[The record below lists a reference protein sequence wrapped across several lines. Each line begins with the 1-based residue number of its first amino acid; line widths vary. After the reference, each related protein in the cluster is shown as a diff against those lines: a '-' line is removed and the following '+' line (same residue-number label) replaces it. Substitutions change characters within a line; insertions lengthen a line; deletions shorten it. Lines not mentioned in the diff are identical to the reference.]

1 MLLYVYL
8 GLVLFLLVFVIKN
21 MVREKNLMLQIDA
34 ALVVVPLVLRRPLPK
49 WAAGR
54 GRARSRQ
61 VVGVRRAP
69 SAS

>member
-34 ALVVVPLVLRRPLPK
+34 ALVVVPLVLRRM
-49 WAAGR
+49 
-54 GRARSRQ
+54 ARWRSNIPILF
-61 VVGVRRAP
+61 GVPAFH
-69 SAS
+69 

>member
-34 ALVVVPLVLRRPLPK
+34 ALVVVPLVLRLLLMK
-49 WAAGR
+49 
-54 GRARSRQ
+54 
-61 VVGVRRAP
+61 
-69 SAS
+69 

>member
-34 ALVVVPLVLRRPLPK
+34 ALVVVPLVLRLLLIK
-49 WAAGR
+49 
-54 GRARSRQ
+54 
-61 VVGVRRAP
+61 
-69 SAS
+69 

>member
-34 ALVVVPLVLRRPLPK
+34 AMVVVPLVLRLLLIK
-49 WAAGR
+49 
-54 GRARSRQ
+54 
-61 VVGVRRAP
+61 
-69 SAS
+69 

>member
-34 ALVVVPLVLRRPLPK
+34 ASGGNRRRHGGLC
-49 WAAGR
+49 AG
-54 GRARSRQ
+54 GGAGGGLHAGAGGHPPQ
-61 VVGVRRAP
+61 
-69 SAS
+69 

>member
-34 ALVVVPLVLRRPLPK
+34 ALVVVPLVL
-49 WAAGR
+49 AAAADQMR
-54 GRARSRQ
+54 GWTE
-61 VVGVRRAP
+61 
-69 SAS
+69 

>member
-34 ALVVVPLVLRRPLPK
+34 ALVVVPLVLRLLLLK
-49 WAAGR
+49 
-54 GRARSRQ
+54 
-61 VVGVRRAP
+61 
-69 SAS
+69 

>member
-34 ALVVVPLVLRRPLPK
+34 ALVVVPLVRRLLLIK
-49 WAAGR
+49 
-54 GRARSRQ
+54 
-61 VVGVRRAP
+61 
-69 SAS
+69 